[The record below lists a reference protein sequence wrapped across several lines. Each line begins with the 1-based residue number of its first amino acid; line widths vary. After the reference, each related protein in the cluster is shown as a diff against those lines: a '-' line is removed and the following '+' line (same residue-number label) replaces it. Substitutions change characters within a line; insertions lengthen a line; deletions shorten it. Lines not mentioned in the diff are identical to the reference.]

1 MSQLSNPPDLPSD
14 RKTHLILGC
23 GYVGER
29 IARIWRSNGDRVLAV
44 TRTSHRARELE
55 KLGLE
60 PIVWNWLDALE
71 DHQPSSDT
79 LGESSLSTVLIAVSH
94 AAEAHTP
101 GLEKLADALSE
112 NTRNRQARWIYLS
125 TTGVFADPQS
135 DTDLWVDESSAVGP
149 TRPGSI
155 NALEA
160 EQWLEHSG
168 LEHVV
173 LRPAGIYGPGRI
185 PNIQPIRDG
194 QPMQVDPESY
204 LNLIHVE
211 DLASIIQ
218 AVAQGPLRHRLYC
231 VSDGMSVQRKDYYS
245 FLAQSMRWPEPSYCD
260 PVFRDPEIPHDPL
273 KAVTSAR
280 RRNQGNK
287 RVSNRRLM
295 DDYSIQFRFP
305 DYRSGLGSLLEE
317 MAR

>member
-1 MSQLSNPPDLPSD
+1 MSQLSNPPDRPSD

-44 TRTSHRARELE
+44 TRTSHRAGELE

-60 PIVWNWLDALE
+60 PIVWNWLEALE
-71 DHQPSSDT
+71 DHQPPSDT

-94 AAEAHTP
+94 AAAAHTP
-101 GLEKLADALSE
+101 GLEKLANALSE
-112 NTRNRQARWIYLS
+112 NTRTGQARWIYLS
-125 TTGVFADPQS
+125 TTGVFADPHS
-135 DTDLWVDESSAVGP
+135 DTDLWVDESSSVGP

-160 EQWLEHSG
+160 ERWLEHSG

-231 VSDGMSVQRKDYYS
+231 ISDGSSVQRKDYYS
-245 FLAQSMRWPEPSYCD
+245 FLAQSMRWPEPCYCAPAYCD
-260 PVFRDPEIPHDPL
+260 P
-273 KAVTSAR
+273 ASAR